1 MGRNYWYVIR
11 VGGEEVWK
19 GKHPPKGKLLEL
31 KKKTPDKR
39 VSIAWES
46 DDDLLVVVVG

>member
-11 VGGEEVWK
+11 IDGEEIWR
-19 GKHPPKGKLLEL
+19 GKHPKDKYWDF
-31 KKKTPDKR
+31 KKKNPNKR

-46 DDDLLVVVVG
+46 DDDIVIVLFG